1 MSVFG
6 TTFVPNLDIYVTKE
20 HCLLYDYLIMKE
32 ISDNIYGADADK
44 KISYYKDKY
53 ESLPERNGKDRTK
66 VNTDSGLDDFK
77 STFLGKNEN
86 KKLKVFVQ
94 KPQQL
99 LILPVFFGERIET
112 FDGFLNRDEI
122 TKEISTGSRYYDDIK
137 NIDMETGNNGDQFQ
151 TFQTPPDTRSTA
163 YHGITSR
170 KIYYLPCLLRST
182 DGYVGDSKYNEML
195 EDSIQDLHQFI
206 KKTYNEAISTA
217 RYTQEVYKYIRLFF
231 NANDT
236 LSLGFYN
243 KKSVSKPSIEYLNKN
258 IMKLLKNMKYEKNEQ
273 KLSIN
278 DKVHVTQMYE
288 MKLRDYFKLI
298 DKDKD
303 KNSSQS
309 ENRKFLTFIAREIY
323 SWKFP
328 PGTGLEPKYDI
339 IDTDKLTI
347 KYNYQL
353 KRDDFSFDMKADGK
367 TLYSFFSKHHQT
379 KSSNFRVETRGQR
392 RDNSTTNGL
401 VMTPNNFYKL
411 KLDDTL
417 YKRFKKEFISE
428 TDNSTTTKIDLY
440 IKLDS
445 NSFMN
450 VKKGSIYKKEG
461 REYIKISSGVIK
473 LSQDT
478 PDKDKEVE
486 LLNLFRG
493 GERGKKT
500 IYYFKKFIIRF
511 ESFKAYLA
519 SKNINIEHDALRLKL
534 VEALYSREKIDE
546 YYTFCYSHPKFSGDI
561 KKDEDENRAIKHI
574 LDVIFEKGAPFYIV
588 KSSSS
593 DDNSNAIARTGKYN
607 KYKVL
612 SYESDGNIENDVA
625 KVTLKI
631 GETKKG
637 DNSEKLKNCATR
649 RKYVKNGLGGLA
661 KKIGQNITFKLR
673 RFI

>member
-20 HCLLYDYLIMKE
+20 HCLLYDYLIMQE
-32 ISDNIYGADADK
+32 IDDIFKADK
-44 KISYYKDKY
+44 KRSYYKDKY
-53 ESLPERNGKDRTK
+53 ESLPERNREQHTKDLTPEDL
-66 VNTDSGLDDFK
+66 VNFE
-77 STFLGKNEN
+77 STFLGETKN
-86 KKLKVFVQ
+86 KKLKDFVQ

-112 FDGFLNRDEI
+112 FYGFLNRDEI
-122 TKEISTGSRYYDDIK
+122 TKEISTSTDDGYYNQIQNVDKEI
-137 NIDMETGNNGDQFQ
+137 ENNNVPGM
-151 TFQTPPDTRSTA
+151 
-163 YHGITSR
+163 TSR

-353 KRDDFSFDMKADGK
+353 KQDDFSFDMKADGK

-561 KKDEDENRAIKHI
+561 KKDKDEDENRAIKHI